1 MGFIFWFSLYF
12 YILLPLGFLLVII
25 FKIISGI
32 FSKENYGYSGKVIEV
47 CGGTIINNFYWSYDG
62 SKCELKSS

>member
-1 MGFIFWFSLYF
+1 MENRNFKKGDI
-12 YILLPLGFLLVII
+12 II
-25 FKIISGI
+25 FCDEEFQVI
-32 FSKENYGYSGKVIEV
+32 ENYGYSGKVIEV